1 MELAESPP
9 HTQRCADKVE
19 TAAHLELRVYCHF
32 YGAHQRELISERQV
46 LGAQSMQ
53 PEGWNGPLAEVH
65 ASPKQTFKLR
75 DADKDCLNACLSTPI
90 PKWR

>member
-32 YGAHQRELISERQV
+32 YGAHQRDLISERQV

-53 PEGWNGPLAEVH
+53 PEGWNGPDCDVQ
-65 ASPKQTFKLR
+65 ASRP
-75 DADKDCLNACLSTPI
+75 
-90 PKWR
+90 